1 MLPVNVEVN
10 VKPVFA
16 QLIHSGPYEGPCR
29 VGAKADLSPDAE
41 RQRGRAQF
49 ETFTSELSAAL
60 PPRVR
65 LLAPTYLEWHDDFVL
80 PQSELAK
87 LELDIHE
94 ADLVLMG
101 PGGLDQYPA
110 ISIAH
115 RYSKP
120 VGRLG
125 WVGSVDIAA
134 YLGSR
139 GMEGYAFLDYA
150 HLSEMLT
157 LFRVRKALQSTRMLV
172 AVEGNSSVPSGV
184 VSSIWDFEGL
194 KKRYGVD
201 YTCVPARDIVE
212 GMHDLDQGALE
223 QVEATTNRLLDNAQD
238 VHMSREN
245 VLPSVAFYVA
255 TWKALDKYECNAF
268 TIPCF
273 ELCAKQVPATSR
285 VTFCLTHTLLKDQ
298 GIPSACEAD
307 TNVLMAITLLT
318 YLSRQ
323 SAFMGNTYLVDR
335 TENILA
341 VHHDVP
347 GLKMKGIDGPDLPY
361 ELRPFTTGGW
371 GVTVRYDFS
380 RDAGAPVTLARFN
393 PAGTKVL
400 VAKGEIVGSD
410 GFDKVG
416 CSLSAHIKV
425 RDIVDLFHKEL
436 DFGHHLA
443 MVYGDYVDPV
453 KQLGQM
459 MGFEVVEA

>member
-1 MLPVNVEVN
+1 
-10 VKPVFA
+10 
-16 QLIHSGPYEGPCR
+16 
-29 VGAKADLSPDAE
+29 
-41 RQRGRAQF
+41 
-49 ETFTSELSAAL
+49 
-60 PPRVR
+60 
-65 LLAPTYLEWHDDFVL
+65 
-80 PQSELAK
+80 
-87 LELDIHE
+87 
-94 ADLVLMG
+94 
-101 PGGLDQYPA
+101 
-110 ISIAH
+110 
-115 RYSKP
+115 
-120 VGRLG
+120 
-125 WVGSVDIAA
+125 
-134 YLGSR
+134 
-139 GMEGYAFLDYA
+139 
-150 HLSEMLT
+150 
-157 LFRVRKALQSTRMLV
+157 
-172 AVEGNSSVPSGV
+172 
-184 VSSIWDFEGL
+184 
-194 KKRYGVD
+194 
-201 YTCVPARDIVE
+201 
-212 GMHDLDQGALE
+212 
-223 QVEATTNRLLDNAQD
+223 
-238 VHMSREN
+238 MSREN

-285 VTFCLTHTLLKDQ
+285 VTFCLTHTLLKDP

-400 VAKGEIVGSD
+400 VAKGEIAGSD

-425 RDIVDLFHKEL
+425 RDIVELFHKEL

-443 MVYGDYVDPV
+443 MVYGDYVPHLV
-453 KQLGQM
+453 ECCRVLGIKPIL
-459 MGFEVVEA
+459 VS